1 MLRMKRVLP
10 MMRRPLQM
18 ACILVVAIATSSA
31 AATNFLVNGT
41 FDTAVPDNG
50 TGGGWTSATISS
62 GDGGWNAGRGNPA
75 PGYILNHTGQVGSD
89 PKIFQTVTGLT
100 PGSKYVIYG
109 DYALGAATGTP
120 SNSFEVRVDGTAIL
134 SIGPHPDHLPGYT
147 AITAQFSVMFIAT
160 ATSHQIMF
168 AAECNGSDHH
178 YLVDN
183 LVMETTVAV
192 ESSTWGKVKAL
203 YR

>member
-50 TGGGWTSATISS
+50 TGGGWTSATISTS
-62 GDGGWNAGRGNPA
+62 YGWNAGWGNPA
-75 PGYILNHTGQVGSD
+75 PAYVLNHTGQVGSD
-89 PKIFQTVTGLT
+89 PKIFQTVAGLA

-109 DYALGAATGTP
+109 DYDLLGDTGTP
-120 SNSFEVRVDGTAIL
+120 NNSFEVRVDGTAIL
-134 SIGPHPDHLPGYT
+134 SIGPHPADVPGYT
-147 AITAQFSVMFIAT
+147 GQFAQFSIEFTAT